1 MPFFWQ
7 IDATQWLNPTHI
19 FHIEDL
25 PRSHPPRLRVWMTAS
40 ETSELGT
47 AAQSRVLVLEGEARD
62 TLLAY
67 LARETE
73 SPPPPPLA

>member
-7 IDATQWLNPTHI
+7 IDAMQWINPTHI
-19 FHIEDL
+19 FQIEDL
-25 PRSHPPRLRVWMTAS
+25 PRSNPPLLRVWMTAS